1 MLSMIFPNKLWIY
14 ALLGAFILGF
24 IWRVYKA
31 GGDQV
36 KLEQLQKEFDAVV
49 VRNKIEDDVSRM
61 SDSTVIEQ
69 LRKHGWLR
77 ETD

>member
-14 ALLGAFILGF
+14 ALLAAFILGF

-69 LRKHGWLR
+69 LRKHGWIR